1 MDSFDY
7 VIVGGGASGCVLAY
21 RLSQDPLNKVCLIEA
36 GPRDTHP
43 FIAMPKGLAKVM
55 SDPKHLWAY
64 ASEPDACT
72 AGQSE
77 VWVRGR
83 VLGGSSSVN
92 GMMYVRGQPAD
103 FDEIAELS
111 SADWSWEKIGAAYAA
126 LENHELGAADTRGD
140 NGPLK
145 VTMPSLSDAL
155 SDAQI
160 AAGEAMGWPHK
171 VDVNSPDNGEGIGY
185 APRTIAGGKRQ
196 SAAVAFLRPAEKRP
210 NFTVLTECTVDRVIF
225 EGNRAT
231 GVEYIRDGN
240 RERVKVS
247 REVIVCGG
255 AMASPG
261 ILERSGI
268 GDAKRLEALDIP
280 VVHHN
285 PEVGEGLI
293 EHRGL
298 IMQWKLKRNVSQNK
312 EFHGWR
318 LLRSTLRYYL
328 SRTGPMSSAAY
339 EIGGWFRTRPGL
351 NRPDAQVLIAPF
363 SFDFAKQRK
372 DVERFPGMHVVVY
385 SLRPTSRGSI
395 HISTRDPDSAATFQ
409 PNYRDNDADCQS
421 MIGAVRVVRDYVKQ
435 PPLADLTGE
444 ETMPG
449 AAYASDEQI
458 LEAYD
463 RFGTCAYHA
472 VGSCRMGKD
481 PNSVVDPELRVR
493 GVKCLRVMDTSI
505 MPAIPA
511 GNTQGP
517 TMAMAWRAA
526 DIILRDRIDAAL

>member
-1 MDSFDY
+1 MDRYDY
-7 VIVGGGASGCVLAY
+7 VIVGAGAAGCVLAY
-21 RLSQDPLNKVCLIEA
+21 RLSENPAIRVCLIEA
-36 GPRDTHP
+36 GPRDVHP

-64 ASEPDACT
+64 ASEPDAST
-72 AGQSE
+72 ADQSE
-77 VWVRGR
+77 TWVRGR

-103 FDEIAELS
+103 YDAIAEVS
-111 SADWSWEKIGAAYAA
+111 SDDWNWQQIGAAYAA
-126 LENHELGAADTRGD
+126 LESHELGAGETRGGS
-140 NGPLK
+140 GPLK
-145 VTMPSLSDAL
+145 VTMPQMKDELSE
-155 SDAQI
+155 AQI
-160 AAGEAMGWPHK
+160 VAGEAMGWPRK
-171 VDVNSPDNGEGIGY
+171 EDVNVPDDGDGIGY
-185 APRTIAGGKRQ
+185 TPRTIAGGKRQ
-196 SAAVAFLRPAEKRP
+196 SAAVAFLRPAEKRS
-210 NFTVLTECTVDRVIF
+210 NLTVITECTVDRVVF
-225 EGNRAT
+225 ENKRAT
-231 GVEYIRDGN
+231 GVEVISKGG
-240 RERVKVS
+240 RERI
-247 REVIVCGG
+247 ETQGEIIVCGG

-261 ILERSGI
+261 ILERSGV
-268 GDAKRLEALDIP
+268 GDAARLEALGIP

-298 IMQWKLKRNVSQNK
+298 IMQWKVNRDLSHNK
-312 EFHGWR
+312 QFSGWR
-318 LLRSTLRYYL
+318 LLRSTLQYYL
-328 SRTGPMSSAAY
+328 THRGPMAAAAY

-351 NRPDAQVLIAPF
+351 NRPDAQILVAPF
-363 SFDFAKQRK
+363 SFDFAKHRQ

-385 SLRPTSRGSI
+385 SLRPTSRGTI
-395 HISTRDPDSAATFQ
+395 HITTRDPDAAASFN
-409 PNYRDNDADCQS
+409 PNYRANEADRRS
-421 MIGAVRVVRDYVKQ
+421 MIGAVRVVRDYVRQ
-435 PPLADLTGE
+435 APLGDIVGE

-449 AAYASDEQI
+449 LAFDTDAKI

-481 PNSVVDPELRVR
+481 DASVVDAALRVR
-493 GVKCLRVMDTSI
+493 GVDRLRVMDTSI

-526 DIILRDRIDAAL
+526 DIILRDRNKAA